1 MKKLIYFLCIPL
13 LLLQGCSSDSDNN
26 DNNNN
31 NNGSST
37 ILCKS
42 IRYNESDATNIRN
55 YRDEYIFLGN
65 KLSEMKSYY
74 NDVLGGK
81 SLVFYTGD
89 LITEAKSYNEL
100 NRLDGNTVYKYN
112 NSGQLIESIHYD
124 EGILDVK
131 DTYTYNQNGTITEL
145 EYYNYGQPQ
154 ETLNSNSTF
163 TYTNG
168 DLVKIDVIEYEGSQ
182 VYNNQTITYLYD
194 DKNSPFK
201 NVHSSFKKILIGY
214 DGFAQPSGNNHN
226 VIKKTVINSN
236 PNISNST
243 INYQYIYN
251 SDNYPTKQTSSNSGS
266 SIVEYTY

>member
-1 MKKLIYFLCIPL
+1 MKKIFYLLSISM

-26 DNNNN
+26 DNNN
-31 NNGSST
+31 GSSA

-42 IRYNESDATNIRN
+42 IRYNESDATNTRN
-55 YRDEYIFLGN
+55 YRDEYIYIGN
-65 KLSEMKSYY
+65 KLSEMKFYY

-112 NSGQLIESIHYD
+112 NSGQLIESISYD
-124 EGILDVK
+124 EGILDVR
-131 DTYTYNQNGTITEL
+131 DTYIYNQNGTINVKT
-145 EYYNYGQPQ
+145 YYNYQQP
-154 ETLNSNSTF
+154 ETLKSNSTL

-168 DLVKIDVIEYEGSQ
+168 DLVEIDVIEYDGSQ
-182 VYNNQTITYLYD
+182 VYNNKIITYLYD

-201 NVHSSFKKILIGY
+201 NVHSSSKKLLIGY

-226 VIKKTVINSN
+226 VIKMTETNSN
-236 PNISNST
+236 PNFSNSST
-243 INYQYIYN
+243 NYQYIYN
-251 SDNYPTKQTSSNSGS
+251 SDNYPTKQTSSNSNS

>member
-1 MKKLIYFLCIPL
+1 MKKLIYFLFIPL

-26 DNNNN
+26 DNN

-55 YRDEYIFLGN
+55 YRDEYIYVGN
-65 KLSEMKSYY
+65 KLFEMKSYY
-74 NDVLGGK
+74 NDVLVGPPDV
-81 SLVFYTGD
+81 VFYTGD
-89 LITEAKSYNEL
+89 LITEIKFYDEL
-100 NRLDGNTVYKYN
+100 NRLDGNTVCTYN
-112 NSGQLIESIHYD
+112 NSGQLIESIYYD
-124 EGILDVK
+124 KGILDVK
-131 DTYTYNQNGTITEL
+131 DTYTYNQNGTITQL
-145 EYYNYGQPQ
+145 TYYNYNKQ
-154 ETLNSNSTF
+154 ETLKSNSTL

-168 DLVKIDVIEYEGSQ
+168 DLVKIDVIEYDGAQ
-182 VYNNQTITYLYD
+182 VYNNYTITYLYD

-201 NVHSSFKKILIGY
+201 NVHSSFKKILIGL
-214 DGFAQPSGNNHN
+214 DEFGLPSGNNHN

-236 PNISNST
+236 PNILNST
-243 INYQYIYN
+243 KNYQYIYN

>member
-1 MKKLIYFLCIPL
+1 M

-42 IRYNESDATNIRN
+42 IRFNESDATNVRN
-55 YRDEYIFLGN
+55 YRDEYIYVGN
-65 KLSEMKSYY
+65 KPSEMKSYY

-112 NSGQLIESIHYD
+112 NSGQLIESIYYD
-124 EGILDVK
+124 EGILDVR
-131 DTYTYNQNGTITEL
+131 DTYTYNQNGTITQL
-145 EYYNYGQPQ
+145 TYYNYQQP
-154 ETLNSNSTF
+154 ETLKSNSTF

-168 DLVKIDVIEYEGSQ
+168 DLIKIDVIEYDGSQ
-182 VYNNQTITYLYD
+182 VYNKTITYLYD

-201 NVHSSFKKILIGY
+201 NVHSSFKKTLIGY

-226 VIKKTVINSN
+226 VIKRTETSNNSN
-236 PNISNST
+236 SSNST
-243 INYQYIYN
+243 TNYQYIYN
-251 SDNYPTKQTSSNSGS
+251 SDNYPTKQTSSNSNS

>member
-1 MKKLIYFLCIPL
+1 M

-42 IRYNESDATNIRN
+42 IRFNESDATNVRN
-55 YRDEYIFLGN
+55 YRDEYIYVGD
-65 KLSEMKSYY
+65 KLSEIKSYY

-81 SLVFYTGD
+81 SLGFYTGD

-112 NSGQLIESIHYD
+112 NSGQLIESIYYD
-124 EGILDVK
+124 EGILDVR
-131 DTYTYNQNGTITEL
+131 DTYTYNQNGTIIQLT
-145 EYYNYGQPQ
+145 YYNYQQ
-154 ETLNSNSTF
+154 RETLEKNSTF

-168 DLVKIDVIEYEGSQ
+168 DLVKIDVIEYDGAQ

-201 NVHSSFKKILIGY
+201 NVHSSSKKILIGY
-214 DGFAQPSGNNHN
+214 YGFAQPCGNNHN
-226 VIKKTVINSN
+226 VIKETVINSN

-251 SDNYPTKQTSSNSGS
+251 SDNYPTKQTLSNSNS
-266 SIVEYTY
+266 SIVECTY